1 MEIKHQFSRIQ
12 RGRVECASLVLAF
25 PWISSQLK
33 QSNNTHKTAI
43 LFNLFLHLL
52 HTEFPFADEF
62 ACSAQARDGGNT
74 KAEVIGGGRCSRHG
88 LQVTAEMMQGC
99 RGSSVAA
106 AADGDVG
113 GCDDAW

>member
-1 MEIKHQFSRIQ
+1 VLRLSSHFNGFLHNSSNATIRTKPQF
-12 RGRVECASLVLAF
+12 
-25 PWISSQLK
+25 
-33 QSNNTHKTAI
+33 AI

-74 KAEVIGGGRCSRHG
+74 KAEAIGGGRCSRHG

>member
-1 MEIKHQFSRIQ
+1 MCIACPRISMDFFTTQ
-12 RGRVECASLVLAF
+12 AIQQYTQNRNSLQVV
-25 PWISSQLK
+25 
-33 QSNNTHKTAI
+33 
-43 LFNLFLHLL
+43 LHLL